1 MTDAHVLQ
9 TQAIHEPA
17 VQPRRSI
24 RGVLQRDVTQRD
36 VPDRRVRQA
45 VYPRRRGHLRDV
57 DTLESEAVDD
67 APADVH
73 RRQVQQTGHPIPPD
87 VVHVHVLDDAARR
100 LGVRRTHQLHAEQ
113 RAGVLQPA
121 VRYLDVLE
129 DAVRPGSD
137 LERRVG
143 RVADAHAPYRDVA
156 RHESAFGTSCKLV
169 AVAVVLQTDR
179 IVPAARY
186 RDVLDE
192 HVLAATRVQPVGEAV
207 QDLHA
212 GNRDVPAAPEG
223 DRPSRR
229 VDDADPLDAKAPAV
243 LE

>member
-1 MTDAHVLQ
+1 MD
-9 TQAIHEPA
+9 P
-17 VQPRRSI
+17 
-24 RGVLQRDVTQRD
+24 
-36 VPDRRVRQA
+36 
-45 VYPRRRGHLRDV
+45 
-57 DTLESEAVDD
+57 LESEAVDD
-67 APADVH
+67 GPADVH
-73 RRQVQQTGHPIPPD
+73 RRQVQQTGYSIRPD
-87 VVHVHVLDDAARR
+87 VVHVHALDDAARR
-100 LGVRRTHQLHAEQ
+100 LAVRGTHQLDAEQ
-113 RAGVLQPA
+113 HAGALQPA
-121 VRYLDVLE
+121 VRDLDVLE
-129 DAVRPGSD
+129 DSVRAGTD

-143 RVADAHAPYRDVA
+143 GVADAHAPYRDVA
-156 RHESAFGTSCKLV
+156 RDESALGTRRELV

-192 HVLAATRVQPVGEAV
+192 HVLAATRVQAIGEAV

-229 VDDADPLDAKAPAV
+229 VDDPDPLDAKVPAV